1 MMKKLLVAIALLA
14 LLPISINAQNWLTL
28 KSGGGIGTT
37 LGYSQEVNAGL
48 STSFGIGYK
57 HQISNQLLLEGDLL
71 LDGRAVEYFTG
82 YLDADDIPIYSP
94 GTGAYIQVPI
104 TLQYMIP
111 FKKKELVPYRMG
123 QPKSFWFIEGGPYV
137 AYGSSV
143 SAFYDPDILALW
155 TDPESDTFTTKDLT
169 PRKIDVGITTGI
181 GINFSLGDE
190 GKTRL
195 IVGTRANYGFLNL
208 FRDSRLGTAT
218 NFSAVGYIAL
228 DFSLTNRKYIKYRW

>member
-94 GTGAYIQVPI
+94 GRGAYIQVPI
-104 TLQYMIP
+104 TLQ
-111 FKKKELVPYRMG
+111 
-123 QPKSFWFIEGGPYV
+123 
-137 AYGSSV
+137 
-143 SAFYDPDILALW
+143 
-155 TDPESDTFTTKDLT
+155 
-169 PRKIDVGITTGI
+169 
-181 GINFSLGDE
+181 
-190 GKTRL
+190 
-195 IVGTRANYGFLNL
+195 
-208 FRDSRLGTAT
+208 
-218 NFSAVGYIAL
+218 
-228 DFSLTNRKYIKYRW
+228 